1 MFEILELTLERV
13 GVSVPWRR
21 SLPAKVVAVGFT
33 LFIVA
38 GNVWMALA
46 LTGSP
51 IRTWVGVSFAAAL
64 AVVALG
70 GLALG
75 ARQLVYFFAVN
86 IKSSDINKYNSKN
99 V

>member
-1 MFEILELTLERV
+1 MRTIDI
-13 GVSVPWRR
+13 SVPWRR

-38 GNVWMALA
+38 GNAWLALA

-51 IRTWVGVSFAAAL
+51 IRIWVGVSFAAAL
-64 AVVALG
+64 VIVALG

-75 ARQLVYFFAVN
+75 ARQMACFFAVN
-86 IKSSDINKYNSKN
+86 IESNDISMQNSKN
-99 V
+99 A